1 MAGETTTQPDERGG
15 EDVLRFIERFAS
27 VLTEAGIPRMP
38 ARVFVA
44 LLATDSGRMTAAEI
58 VERLH
63 VSPAAVSGAMRY
75 LVPLNMVGRERERGT
90 RRDVYRVHDDVWYEV
105 GLHQDQVMARWE
117 ASLREGIKALGTD
130 SPAGQ
135 RIAETYEYVEFVRSE
150 LPAVRAKWRRR
161 QRELRASAED

>member
-1 MAGETTTQPDERGG
+1 VPEETTTRADRRDDE
-15 EDVLRFIERFAS
+15 DILRFIERFAS

-58 VERLH
+58 VDLLH

-105 GLHQDQVMARWE
+105 SLHQDQVMARWE
-117 ASLREGIKALGTD
+117 ASLREGIAALGTD
-130 SPAGQ
+130 TPAGR
-135 RIAETYEYVEFVRSE
+135 RIAETYEYVEFVREE

-161 QRELRASAED
+161 QRELRAPADG